1 MLDSYDKHFLDS
13 SVTQPMLFGSEVY
26 REYFKK
32 HFGDERLYI
41 SNYVQMEFLRS
52 FVIPLLNFYFT
63 LDLPNIRTISDALA
77 LWSNSFKTRELKA
90 IIRLMSI
97 IFRAHVLDF
106 SDPKDKEKALREIGR
121 IIRRCYAKIKR
132 RFHNIGDRGTRCE
145 RARIELRQRPGVND
159 KQVFSDFQGSFL
171 DLTRCQSNCA
181 LKRFLC
187 ERYKSEVERYAKA
200 AGSIR
205 SSGSK
210 ENVGFVKISEKLN
223 QVLQKNTNIS
233 CKLCEMIGDAVIAL
247 EAPDNMLLEH
257 TDYSFDH
264 LCELINKPHRRHP
277 SEIAVSKTNAR

>member
-106 SDPKDKEKALREIGR
+106 SDPKDKEKALTD
-121 IIRRCYAKIKR
+121 K
-132 RFHNIGDRGTRCE
+132 
-145 RARIELRQRPGVND
+145 VN
-159 KQVFSDFQGSFL
+159 
-171 DLTRCQSNCA
+171 
-181 LKRFLC
+181 
-187 ERYKSEVERYAKA
+187 
-200 AGSIR
+200 
-205 SSGSK
+205 
-210 ENVGFVKISEKLN
+210 EKLE
-223 QVLQKNTNIS
+223 LWGYEKTTR
-233 CKLCEMIGDAVIAL
+233 EVIKSTL
-247 EAPDNMLLEH
+247 YRLR
-257 TDYSFDH
+257 
-264 LCELINKPHRRHP
+264 KG
-277 SEIAVSKTNAR
+277 KK